1 MERRLAAILAADVVG
16 YSRLMHAD
24 EAGTMSALKARR
36 KEVLEPHVSK
46 HKGRVFKVS
55 GDGVLVEFASAV
67 NALQCAVD
75 LQQAMAVANRGL
87 PDDHH
92 VVLRIG
98 VNLGDVMAEGGD
110 LYGDGVNV
118 AARLEAIAEPGG
130 IVISST
136 VHDYIRN
143 KIKVAFD
150 DLGTQS
156 LKNIAEPVHAYRV
169 TGTPAV
175 VIPTSVFV
183 SDKPSIAVLPFINL
197 SGDPGQEYFSEG
209 LTEDII
215 TELSRF
221 RSLLVVARNSSFTFK
236 GKTVDVK
243 EVGRKLGARYVVE
256 GSVRRAGNRIRITA
270 QLLDSTSGSHLWAER
285 YDLNVEDVFSIQDE
299 IMCTIVANLP
309 TYIEEAECRRALQR
323 ARESFSA
330 YDHWLRGKHFLQK
343 GRSREVVLLARQHFQ
358 KAVELD
364 PNYAAAYVDLAE
376 SYYAEYHSPWTTSR
390 EDAAEQ
396 IFKLGRRAVELDP
409 RDSRTHLEL
418 AWAYLNLKGDFD
430 LAKVQIEEAIALNPN
445 DYYNY
450 CFGGW
455 LAACSGDLEH
465 AVACSNEAVRR
476 SPLVSDGCL
485 HTRVVAEYLAA
496 NYAESITAFGKMLH
510 PDPVVHAWIS
520 AAYGQLGREG
530 EARVMATEF
539 IRLVKEL
546 PWAPKDM
553 HSADWRNYWSA
564 EFPTRDSNAR
574 EHLFNGLRKAG
585 FSV

>member
-75 LQQAMAVANRGL
+75 LQQAMAVANRGV

-156 LKNIAEPVHAYRV
+156 LKNIADPVHAYRV

-243 EVGRKLGARYVVE
+243 EVGRKLGARYVVQ
-256 GSVRRAGNRIRITA
+256 GSVRKAGNRIRITA

-309 TYIEEAECRRALQR
+309 THIEEAECRRALQR

-364 PNYAAAYVDLAE
+364 PNYAAAYVYLAE

-396 IFKLGRRAVELDP
+396 IFKLGHRAVELDP

-430 LAKVQIEEAIALNPN
+430 LAKVQIEEAMALNPN

-520 AAYGQLGREG
+520 AAYGQLGRGG
-530 EARVMATEF
+530 EARVMAAEF

-553 HSADWRNYWSA
+553 DSADWRNYWSA